1 LGEDAIM
8 ILKLKIA
15 LAILLAIAVAT
26 PTLLVWASETQRFV
40 LSKELHVTDFVPR
53 DVDAYIAYVNDSKVE
68 VAHIYVRVEHPM
80 PNSHRVPILFSI
92 WHTEDTELDSLV
104 LRFSTDQ
111 YVTSVYTEASS
122 YNWPESRFYREGRQ
136 TILAVNDMGW
146 FGVGTVTLNFML
158 FADSHSENLGLIMDF
173 SMHHEAFMQLT
184 SLKGHANLY
193 TPIPT

>member
-1 LGEDAIM
+1 M

-53 DVDAYIAYVNDSKVE
+53 DVDAYIAYVNDSRVE
-68 VAHIYVRVEHPM
+68 VAHIYVRVEHSM
-80 PNSHRVPILFSI
+80 PNSHRVPVLFSI
-92 WHTEDTELDSLV
+92 RHTEDTELDSLV

-122 YNWPESRFYREGRQ
+122 YN
-136 TILAVNDMGW
+136 
-146 FGVGTVTLNFML
+146 
-158 FADSHSENLGLIMDF
+158 
-173 SMHHEAFMQLT
+173 
-184 SLKGHANLY
+184 
-193 TPIPT
+193 